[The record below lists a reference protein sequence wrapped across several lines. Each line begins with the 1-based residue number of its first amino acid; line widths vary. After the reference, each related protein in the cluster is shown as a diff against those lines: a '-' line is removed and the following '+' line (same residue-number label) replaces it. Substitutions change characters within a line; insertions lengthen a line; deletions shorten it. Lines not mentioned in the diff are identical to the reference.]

1 MNSGNPG
8 EVPQPEDV
16 NRAKQ
21 AADLL
26 PAYAIGAL
34 DDDERMLVEQELV
47 ASEPLRDEHRRYQST
62 VDSLASPMLLATPP
76 AALRNRVLALAGA
89 QSEPVSIAGRR
100 SSLARVALGL
110 AAALALVFAG
120 LVAVLWSELNERE
133 SQIADLQQASSR
145 PSTNFSQPLVWTEL
159 RAAKPGM
166 PGSGYFCRTEDGSV
180 GWIVVEG
187 MPVTA
192 DYVYQIWLVDGDRL
206 ESAGMFVTDAE
217 GRGFG
222 VVRAST
228 PVTGFEQ
235 LWITTEPPGG
245 SLTPTGDP
253 QVAVTIV

>member
-26 PAYAIGAL
+26 PAYTLDAL
-34 DDDERMLVEQELV
+34 DADERILVEQEL
-47 ASEPLRDEHRRYQST
+47 AAAELLRDEHRRYDAT
-62 VDSLASPMLLATPP
+62 VDSLASPTTLVSPP
-76 AALRNRVLALAGA
+76 AALRGRVLALMR
-89 QSEPVSIAGRR
+89 PVPIASQR
-100 SSLARVALGL
+100 SMLSRVALGL
-110 AAALALVFAG
+110 AAALVLILAG

-133 SQIADLQQASSR
+133 NQINDLQQEQATSR
-145 PSTNFSQPLVWTEL
+145 PPTNFSQPLVWTDL
-159 RAAKPGM
+159 RAAMPGM

-192 DYVYQIWLVDGDRL
+192 DYVYQLWLVDGDRL

-245 SLTPTGDP
+245 SLTPSGDP
-253 QVAVTIV
+253 QVSVTIV